1 MKVLIVDAF
10 SGSRSGRH
18 SFAKFGEI
26 VRRAF
31 QVVERFEQGRTEFD
45 VRHFSNGL
53 QVWSCGGEGEGEGEL
68 TRTSDSFP

>member
-10 SGSRSGRH
+10 SASRSGRH
-18 SFAKFGEI
+18 SFAKFEEI

-31 QVVERFEQGRTEFD
+31 QVVERFEQGRTEFV

-53 QVWSCGGEGEGEGEL
+53 QVGVVGGGGGGG
-68 TRTSDSFP
+68 SDAYVG